1 MTKPIL
7 LLTNDDGIY
16 AEGLRHLYEA
26 VKDIAEV
33 YIVAPLKEQS
43 STSLSI
49 TSRSP
54 LYFQQFPWD
63 SKTTAWSVHGTPADA
78 VKLALSALLPK
89 TPDLILSGVNKGNNS
104 GNNVLYSGTVAAVIE
119 GILHGVPGLAFS
131 TADYH
136 SSDFTIGK
144 QYIPA
149 IVKYV
154 WQHLPGDGTIY
165 NVNFPSAAIPF
176 KGFKMT
182 AQGKEYWKENPE
194 LRQHPSEGFS
204 YYWLGCRL
212 AEFSEEADCDVSWL
226 KQGYGTI
233 VPLKIA
239 NLTNREN
246 LERNRAEFENFIK
259 KSSGEPQQ
267 QSC

>member
-1 MTKPIL
+1 MSQPTL

-26 VKDIAEV
+26 VKDMAEV
-33 YIVAPLKEQS
+33 YIVAPLREQS
-43 STSLSI
+43 STGLSI
-49 TSRSP
+49 TSRGP
-54 LYFQQFPWD
+54 LYFQKFPWD
-63 SKTTAWSVHGTPADA
+63 STAMAWSVQGTPADA

-89 TPDLILSGVNKGNNS
+89 KPDIVLSGVNKGNNS
-104 GNNVLYSGTVAAVIE
+104 GSNVLYSGTVAAVIE
-119 GILHGVPGLAFS
+119 GVLHGIPGIAFS

-136 SSDFTIGK
+136 NSDFNIGK
-144 QYIPA
+144 QYISA
-149 IVKYV
+149 VVEYV
-154 WQHLPGDGTIY
+154 RKHLPDDGTIY

-194 LRQHPSEGFS
+194 LRQHPSEGFP
-204 YYWLGCRL
+204 YYWLGCQL
-212 AEFSEEADCDVSWL
+212 AEFSEEVDCDVSWL

-259 KSSGEPQQ
+259 KSSETPPQ
-267 QSC
+267 